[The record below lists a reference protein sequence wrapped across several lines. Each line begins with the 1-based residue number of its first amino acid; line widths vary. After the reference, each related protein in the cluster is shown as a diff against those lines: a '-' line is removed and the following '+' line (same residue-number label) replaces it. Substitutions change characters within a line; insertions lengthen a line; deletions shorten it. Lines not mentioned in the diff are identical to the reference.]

1 MTVRT
6 GADGTSMAPTM
17 KRLSIERTFPARI
30 SRSLTRALGIIV
42 ACVMLVGGASVT
54 LALRLYQN
62 VDASSSEISQ
72 ILKLNQVHSVFD
84 ELIFELHQIDSART
98 FDRTGHALLIQE
110 GIARQLD
117 ALEQTMGGK
126 AGAANPEQIVLAAL
140 RRLCDEGRLVTT
152 RLAANGSLTGSDLEW
167 LNRVTHEVP
176 RLTEGLARSHEL
188 RITRMHDSSQSL
200 IYAIVALY
208 VAFTVVGIVLVVVAK
223 VTLNHRIATP
233 LHELADAARGIA
245 DGRLDTRV
253 PVGQVN
259 EIGLLALT
267 FNDMADQLQNH
278 EREMRFAH
286 NAIEEKVREVRS
298 LYHIGTE
305 IARLQRLDRV
315 IQLVVD
321 KARELLRVD
330 AVVLRVFAPLG
341 GGGTPPAR
349 SGPPEAFRS
358 DSEGPDGELMVAADD
373 GDTVDPF
380 IRPEYARGH
389 LIVPINL
396 GNTLLGTIHVG
407 TREEREFTADEVEL
421 LSGLATQ
428 AAITIER
435 VRLSDE
441 VRNVGAVQ
449 ERERLAREMHDG
461 LAQELGLLHLKL
473 CGALEHASATPAL
486 AESIREMVQLTGHAY
501 DELRQS
507 IFGLRTLVSRG
518 PGLVPTLTAYLRD
531 FSAQNGIA
539 VDLEVDEDAFGRL
552 PPTSEIQVVRI
563 IQEAL
568 SNVRKHAR
576 TDRAW
581 VRLQRDGARVRVVIE
596 DHGKGWDALTL
607 PDRMHFGL
615 QVMRERA
622 EGLEG
627 RLRVDSM
634 PGQGTRVVATLPAG
648 GA

>member
-1 MTVRT
+1 
-6 GADGTSMAPTM
+6 M
-17 KRLSIERTFPARI
+17 KRLSNERTFPARI
-30 SRSLTRALGIIV
+30 SQSLTRALGTIV
-42 ACVMLVGGASVT
+42 VGVVLVGGASVT
-54 LALRLYQN
+54 LAVRLYQN
-62 VDASSSEISQ
+62 VDSSALEISQ
-72 ILKLNQVHSVFD
+72 ILKLDQVHSVFD
-84 ELIFELHQIDSART
+84 DLIFELHQIDSTRT
-98 FDRTGHALLIQE
+98 VDRTGDALLIQE

-117 ALEQTMGGK
+117 ALEPMMGGK
-126 AGAANPEQIVLAAL
+126 AGTADPEQVALADL
-140 RRLCDEGRLVTT
+140 RRLCDDGRVVTT
-152 RLAANGSLTGSDLEW
+152 RLAANGRLDGSDLEW
-167 LNRVTHEVP
+167 LNRATHEVP
-176 RLTEGLARSHEL
+176 RLTEGLARPHIL
-188 RITRMHDSSQSL
+188 HIAGMHDTSRSL
-200 IYAIVALY
+200 IQAIVALY
-208 VAFTVVGIVLVVVAK
+208 AAFTVVGMVLVVVAK
-223 VTLNHRIATP
+223 VTLNNQIATP
-233 LHELADAARGIA
+233 LHGLADAARGIA

-259 EIGLLALT
+259 EIGLLAQT
-267 FNDMADQLQNH
+267 FNDMADRLQKH

-286 NAIEEKVREVRS
+286 NAIEGKVREVRS

-305 IARLQRLDRV
+305 IARLQRLDRI

-341 GGGTPPAR
+341 GGGTPAAR

-358 DSEGPDGELMVAADD
+358 DRDGPDGELKVATDD
-373 GDTVDPF
+373 GDTGDPF
-380 IRPEYARGH
+380 IRPEYASGH
-389 LIVPINL
+389 LTVPINL
-396 GNTLLGTIHVG
+396 GITQLGTIHVG
-407 TREEREFTADEVEL
+407 TREKREFTADEVEL

-441 VRNVGAVQ
+441 VRNLGAVQ

-486 AESIREMVQLTGHAY
+486 ADALREMVRLTDHAY
-501 DELRQS
+501 DEVRQS
-507 IFGLRTLVSRG
+507 IFGLRTFVSRG
-518 PGLVPTLTAYLRD
+518 LGLVPTLTEYLHE
-531 FSAQNGIA
+531 FSAHNGIS
-539 VDLEVDEDAFGRL
+539 VDLEVADGGVDRL
-552 PPTSEIQVVRI
+552 PPATEIQIVRI

-576 TDRAW
+576 TDHAW
-581 VRLQRDGARVRVVIE
+581 VRLQQNGDRVQVVIE

-622 EGLEG
+622 EGLG
-627 RLRVDSM
+627 GGLRIDSM
-634 PGQGTRVVATLPAG
+634 PGQGTRVVATLPVG